1 MGIDPDINR
10 SGGSVPAFPIVAHRE
25 IGGDELQSVNARDLH
40 GFLSV
45 GKRFADWIK
54 DRIEQYDFE
63 LGRDFE
69 VFEDLSY
76 PVSGSSKSR
85 PQAIKEYAITLD
97 MAKELSM
104 VERNDQGKRARQYF
118 IECERRVQQP
128 QVAANQNI
136 ALVGREARLQFRMGL
151 SVAKMLGLSGNQAAL
166 SANGLAV
173 KTTGI
178 DVLEAMG
185 QTRLIAPQ
193 QEQLLT
199 PTDIGRHLG
208 GRSAI
213 AVNALLESF
222 GLQVGGRDHKHRTY
236 WEPTE
241 KGIRAGGVMVDR
253 ERSNKSGNSR
263 QLLWSS
269 GVVTALRDMMEAA

>member
-1 MGIDPDINR
+1 MIQNPNN
-10 SGGSVPAFPIVAHRE
+10 FPVVVAGH
-25 IGGDELQSVNARDLH
+25 IGEAELQTVNARDLH
-40 GFLSV
+40 SFLQS
-45 GKRFADWIK
+45 RAQFADWIRQ
-54 DRIEQYDFE
+54 RIDQYGFVE
-63 LGRDFE
+63 GRDFVTASE
-69 VFEDLSY
+69 FSEANRRGGQNRKDY
-76 PVSGSSKSR
+76 F
-85 PQAIKEYAITLD
+85 ITLD

-118 IECERRVQQP
+118 IECERRAQQP

-173 KTTGI
+173 RTTGI
-178 DVLEAMG
+178 DVLGAMG

-199 PTDIGRHLG
+199 PTDIGRELD

-213 AVNALLESF
+213 TINALLESHGF
-222 GLQVGGRDHKHRTY
+222 QIGRRDHKHRTY
-236 WEPTE
+236 WEPTD
-241 KGIRAGGVMVDR
+241 KGIRAGAVMVDR

-263 QLLWSS
+263 QLLWAS
-269 GVVTALRDMMEAA
+269 GIVPVLRELAAAA